1 MTSRSGRKNYIR
13 RPDVVE
19 RIGSYLGT
27 SFPLFHAIAAFA
39 ALQYNEAAGREVQ
52 CGDGPEFSWM
62 DVPGI
67 LHQPHHAPTLAILHR
82 LINCVLRQDTASLG
96 TLAMHLNHLA
106 WPGTSA
112 VCGPHRLQQLRLRL
126 HEAGHTSQAVKATIK
141 KLVVPLYTS
150 R

>member
-62 DVPGI
+62 DVPGT

-106 WPGTSA
+106 WPGTSVWA
-112 VCGPHRLQQLRLRL
+112 SPTSTALTSTTRGGTHQPGRHGDYQEACRASL
-126 HEAGHTSQAVKATIK
+126 HQ
-141 KLVVPLYTS
+141 
-150 R
+150 